1 MKFSNTFDV
10 SLPPKEA
17 WVFLLDVE
25 SIVPCMPGAELLE
38 KIDDR
43 NFKGKISVKL
53 GPVALTFVCVAVFE
67 DISDDTFTA
76 RIKAQ
81 GTDPKGRGG
90 AHAVIGLHLEPSAKG
105 STVLV
110 DTDLTLTGAV
120 AQYGRGA
127 GMIQSVANQI
137 VSQFAKNLEFE
148 IGELKKAKAVQDTA
162 QPVTPSVQTSQTTQP
177 TGDAISPFPA
187 GEAAQVAQP
196 APATVPLKTPVRQAK
211 PISGFAL
218 LTSSLWTSIRRFFG
232 KA

>member
-10 SLPPKEA
+10 SLPPEEA

-25 SIVPCMPGAELLE
+25 RIVPCMPGAELLE

-53 GPVALTFVCVAVFE
+53 GPVALTFVCLAVFE
-67 DISDDTFTA
+67 EISNDTFTA

-90 AHAVIGLHLEPSAKG
+90 ANALIGLHLEPSAKG

-148 IGELKKAKAVQDTA
+148 IGELKKAKAAQDIA
-162 QPVTPSVQTSQTTQP
+162 QPLTPSVPTQQTTL
-177 TGDAISPFPA
+177 AA
-187 GEAAQVAQP
+187 GEATRPLPAGDTAPTARP
-196 APATVPLKTPVRQAK
+196 APATAPLKTPARQAK

-218 LTSSLWTSIRRFFG
+218 LTSSLWASIRGFFG